1 MLQRRKLHVIYGIS
15 NADYAFCA
23 VVGLKAK
30 LHRSGIC
37 KQNVSDSFSV
47 PRCGVFIL
55 KIEPRHLLFASVKRN
70 VKACTVGDE
79 NNIASKK
86 VIVVL
91 FERQN
96 RKPSRCAKQ
105 FDGKHLRR
113 CFNIKVTIL
122 CLFTSQ
128 KPKWMRG
135 VCHEIFSLAHSFN
148 FYRADQPFKKAT
160 DVWKQCDNGD
170 NANQNKPKIH
180 HSPLFR

>member
-113 CFNIKVTIL
+113 CFDIEITVKGFIA
-122 CLFTSQ
+122 SQ

-135 VCHEIFSLAHSFN
+135 VCHEIFSLAHPFD
-148 FYRADQPFKKAT
+148 FCCTDQSLKKAT
-160 DVWKQCDNGD
+160 NKGEEN
-170 NANQNKPKIH
+170 NKSNNPEQNKPKFH
-180 HSPLFR
+180 YASFFR